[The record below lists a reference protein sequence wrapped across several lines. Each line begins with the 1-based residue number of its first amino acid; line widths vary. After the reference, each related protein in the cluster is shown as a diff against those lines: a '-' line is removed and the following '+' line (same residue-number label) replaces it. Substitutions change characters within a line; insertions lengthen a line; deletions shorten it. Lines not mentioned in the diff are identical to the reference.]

1 MQAIKEFSDHF
12 IPKSGAVPFFSSI
25 LVWGIGAG
33 CFTAVLNNYLAEV
46 RGVDE
51 FQRGLLEFF
60 REMPGLLLVFILALM
75 HKKAE
80 WKILRIGTLISLAG
94 VAGLLL
100 SADKAVI
107 TLLIMIWSTGEH
119 ILMPVRS
126 TIAMHVAKA
135 GRIGESLGVVTGA
148 MNAGNVIGSA
158 TVAAIFFAG
167 IGWFGIADKVVLYNI
182 VWVLICLLLFASFLC
197 TLFCKIDVKDVK
209 RPRLYYNRK
218 YGKFYVLEL
227 FYGARKQIFITFAPY
242 VLILNYGMDTTTM
255 ALLVGVCALVNIFC
269 APQAGFFADCKYGPQ
284 LSAPQIIGG
293 QQLHGQPAKTKH
305 DNCANDQKFHV
316 LLLVT
321 SPDRRTGSESP
332 LPAP

>member
-1 MQAIKEFSDHF
+1 MGYHPCNVEVLTACRD
-12 IPKSGAVPFFSSI
+12 PVP
-25 LVWGIGAG
+25 GQ
-33 CFTAVLNNYLAEV
+33 C
-46 RGVDE
+46 
-51 FQRGLLEFF
+51 Q
-60 REMPGLLLVFILALM
+60 
-75 HKKAE
+75 
-80 WKILRIGTLISLAG
+80 
-94 VAGLLL
+94 
-100 SADKAVI
+100 I

-167 IGWFGIADKVVLYNI
+167 IGWFGIADKVVLYNT

-269 APQAGFFADCKYGPQ
+269 APLIGKLTDRIGYRNIMIFDTVILFFVCITYGYANRMFTYSVACAVVCVNFLLDAVISTTAMATSMYVRDISDSAEEVTATLTTGISINHLISILAALAGGWVW
-284 LSAPQIIGG
+284 
-293 QQLHGQPAKTKH
+293 
-305 DNCANDQKFHV
+305 QKFGVGV
-316 LLLVT
+316 LFSFSAVMALANSAFAMLIPRKQET
-321 SPDRRTGSESP
+321 
-332 LPAP
+332 